1 MKKPLWIVG
10 IVVIIACVISLLIA
24 AWYLYVYHHVLDGSP
39 ALYDRLHQRT
49 IAFFAA
55 GIILAVIG
63 AVCMIVRSRL

>member
-1 MKKPLWIVG
+1 MKRTLWIVG
-10 IVVIIACVISLLIA
+10 IVIIVACVILLLLA
-24 AWYLYVYHHVLDGSP
+24 AWNLYAYHHVLDGSP

>member
-10 IVVIIACVISLLIA
+10 IVIIIACVVFLLIS
-24 AWYLYVYHHVLDGSP
+24 AWHLYAYHHVLDGSP

-49 IAFFAA
+49 IAFFVA